1 MELLRKLSAL
11 RAQWEAEK
19 RQEILRALDLDDADA
34 EHLVI
39 TYHGDFADLFVKCPH
54 CGQEISL
61 CSLSLLEE
69 AERWKEIIASYI
81 PSFERRFADHLDYC
95 QRRQAARAS

>member
-11 RAQWEAEK
+11 RAQWEAKK
-19 RQEILRALDLDDADA
+19 RQEILRALELDEADA

-61 CSLSLLEE
+61 CSLPLEE
-69 AERWKEIIASYI
+69 VERWKEIIASHI
-81 PSFERRFADHLDYC
+81 PPFERRFADHLDYC
-95 QRRQAARAS
+95 QRRQVARAS

>member
-19 RQEILRALDLDDADA
+19 RQEISRALDLDDADA

-39 TYHGDFADLFVKCPH
+39 TYHGDSADLFVKCPH

-61 CSLSLLEE
+61 CSLPLGET
-69 AERWKEIIASYI
+69 ERWKEIIASYI
-81 PSFERRFADHLDYC
+81 PSFERRFADHLGYC

>member
-1 MELLRKLSAL
+1 MKLLRKLSDL
-11 RAQWEAEK
+11 RVQWEAEK
-19 RQEILRALDLDDADA
+19 RQEILRALDLDEADA

-39 TYHGDFADLFVKCPH
+39 DLHGDSADLFVKCPH

-61 CSLSLLEE
+61 CSLPLEE

-81 PSFERRFADHLDYC
+81 LPFERRFADHLDYC